1 MLVDGDIRRGQLH
14 ESCPPASQT
23 PGLLDYLAGEATLGE
38 VIKATDLHVN
48 LSLIPC
54 GTRRRQGPELLA
66 SQRTAMM
73 LRELR
78 SQFDAI
84 VVDCAPLGAGIDAYA
99 MGSAT
104 GSMLLVLRAGETDRR
119 LAQQK
124 LNTIDRMPIRILGAV
139 LNDIGESPEFRY
151 YHYLDGY
158 GTPETLPEVA
168 LIGGSGSS
176 SK

>member
-1 MLVDGDIRRGQLH
+1 M
-14 ESCPPASQT
+14 
-23 PGLLDYLAGEATLGE
+23 ATL
-38 VIKATDLHVN
+38 
-48 LSLIPC
+48 
-54 GTRRRQGPELLA
+54 
-66 SQRTAMM
+66 

-99 MGSAT
+99 LGSAT

-119 LAQQK
+119 LAASK
-124 LNTIDRMPIRILGAV
+124 LGTLDRMPIRILGAV

-158 GTPETLPEVA
+158 GTPDNVPEVA
-168 LIGGSGSS
+168 LIGTTSGQNGER
-176 SK
+176 